1 MTGDENFAGASNLE
15 SGAEHEQAKRP
26 QAGSLRDRLRFAGL
40 DSEQCDALR
49 SHRQD
54 LLPHVRDGLRELFLR
69 YQSYPDAARQFTS
82 ENQTDRL
89 HDLLASH
96 WDVLSDARF
105 DSLYA
110 ERVKVLSDAELRMGL
125 DPRWHIS
132 GHALVLEH
140 LVSGVLSNVR
150 QGGVFSR
157 KRNLPTEV
165 SDLIATVIRT
175 VMVDLEIAVSL
186 RFNELRVS
194 HQRELKDMRETVQG
208 EALSVFSDVVR
219 GLAENDLT
227 ARVPENAPEA
237 FAEIGSL
244 LNTALDRMCET
255 LQGVDAAQS
264 SAQAKFED
272 AANRVGRFAVQATEC
287 ADRLNGNTRSLS
299 ALAESVKANATRSS
313 EAAAAVTDT
322 KQAAVETGE
331 AAGAAISAMSDIE
344 ASAEKIGQIIGAIDE
359 IAFQTNLLALNAGIE
374 AARAGDAGRGFAV
387 VAQEV
392 RALAQRSADA
402 AREIKDLVTETKS
415 QVEHGVD
422 QVGRTQEAIGGVVE
436 RIGAISE
443 SVSEVA
449 AETGRHA
456 DGLNAATSEF
466 ATLSDM
472 SAGAA
477 RQAADIGSGTD
488 DLHTVI
494 VELGNTIRAFHM
506 QRREPS
512 RVHYEPP
519 RQREKIEKDERPE
532 VDGGRLIES
541 AYLAG
546 LSG

>member
-1 MTGDENFAGASNLE
+1 MNLE
-15 SGAEHEQAKRP
+15 SGAENEQAKRP

-40 DSEQCDALR
+40 DSAQCDALR
-49 SHRQD
+49 ARRQD
-54 LLPHVRDGLRELFLR
+54 LLPHVRDALRDLFVR
-69 YQSYPDAARQFTS
+69 YQSYPDAARQFVS
-82 ENQTDRL
+82 ENQTERL

-110 ERVKVLSDAELRMGL
+110 ERVKVLSDAQIRMGL

-132 GHALVLEH
+132 GHAVVLEH
-140 LVSGVLSNVR
+140 LVTGVLSKLR
-150 QGGVFSR
+150 QGGMFSR
-157 KRNLPTEV
+157 RRAVPEDVNE
-165 SDLIATVIRT
+165 LIASVIRT

-186 RFNELRVS
+186 RFNELRLT
-194 HQRELKDMRETVQG
+194 HQRELKEMRATVED
-208 EALSVFSDVVR
+208 EALSTFSNVVR
-219 GLAENDLT
+219 ALAANDLT

-237 FAEIGSL
+237 FAEVGSL
-244 LNTALDRMCET
+244 LNAALDKICDA
-255 LQGVDAAQS
+255 LNGADAAQENAQTTFEDTANRVARF
-264 SAQAKFED
+264 SAQA
-272 AANRVGRFAVQATEC
+272 AEC
-287 ADRLNGNTRSLS
+287 ADRLQGNTQSLN
-299 ALAESVKANATRSS
+299 ALLESVKANAARSS
-313 EAAAAVTDT
+313 GTVRAVGET
-322 KQAAVETGE
+322 KQAAVETGA
-331 AAGAAISAMSDIE
+331 AAGAAIEAMSDIE

-402 AREIKDLVTETKS
+402 AREIKDLVSETKS
-415 QVEHGVD
+415 QVEHGVE
-422 QVGRTQEAIGGVVE
+422 QVGRTQSAIGGVVE
-436 RIGAISE
+436 KIGAISE
-443 SVSEVA
+443 DITEVA

-456 DGLNAATSEF
+456 DGLGAATSEF
-466 ATLSDM
+466 TALSDLT
-472 SAGAA
+472 SGAA
-477 RQAADIGSGTD
+477 RQAAEIGSQTD

-519 RQREKIEKDERPE
+519 RQREKLEKEEHRE